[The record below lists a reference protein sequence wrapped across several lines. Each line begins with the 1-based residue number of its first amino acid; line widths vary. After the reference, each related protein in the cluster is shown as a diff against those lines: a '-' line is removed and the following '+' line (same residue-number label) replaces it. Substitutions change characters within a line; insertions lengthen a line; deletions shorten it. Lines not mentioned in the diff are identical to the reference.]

1 MIQSM
6 SVSIQYLRTGF
17 HQLLHDKSP
26 NKPKELQVGMW
37 LVANWICNN
46 PQSCLWTSP
55 YPSCKSLA
63 SELSWPNDPFGS
75 LGNSLGNSATVPP
88 SIGQPFTPFRKYFI
102 AWATNGPAKPTRSP
116 SPKSLDLG
124 RDWWPS
130 PNGQPNFSTPKFSAR
145 RPRQQ
150 WLALHFPR
158 AALIPGWTHRW
169 ADCSMDTEVASG
181 GIPAKRRNPIYRSIC
196 IILEKMWSAAYQ
208 RWLSLQYPH
217 TISQNPHEIPW
228 NPHEIP
234 TLPPDVQGLR
244 CLVGCLADHR
254 ARHCGG
260 SHIAGVP
267 QHPKLRGWSSGI
279 QWDQTRGFRGISWGI
294 LWNVMG
300 LKCWIMLNYV
310 EFKWHK

>member
-228 NPHEIP
+228 NPNSP
-234 TLPPDVQGLR
+234 TRCSRASVPRWLLGRPPCTPLR
-244 CLVGCLADHR
+244 WQPYSRCTSASQAPRVKFWDSMGSN
-254 ARHCGG
+254 AR
-260 SHIAGVP
+260 
-267 QHPKLRGWSSGI
+267 
-279 QWDQTRGFRGISWGI
+279 ISWNFMGDFMECHGI
-294 LWNVMG
+294 E
-300 LKCWIMLNYV
+300 MLNYV
-310 EFKWHK
+310 KLCWI